1 MCSFPWLSMLFRCN
15 SRILPGKAR
24 FVLIRSVTSS
34 IFQMPQC
41 SFFFAPSVD
50 PFDSVA
56 VVAPPF
62 NPFALFNPFAPFNP
76 FNFVRRKKS
85 QKRTRRE
92 PSKRPKRRNV
102 CTSTHPTPN
111 TQRPTVN
118 SQHSTVIDDQQ
129 STVNTQ
135 YQSCSASYLNGLV
148 HIQCEGKVA

>member
-1 MCSFPWLSMLFRCN
+1 
-15 SRILPGKAR
+15 
-24 FVLIRSVTSS
+24 
-34 IFQMPQC
+34 MPQR

-56 VVAPPF
+56 VVTPP
-62 NPFALFNPFAPFNP
+62 LNPFAPFASFAPFAPFASFNP

-111 TQRPTVN
+111 TQHPIVIVN
-118 SQHSTVIDDQQ
+118 SQ
-129 STVNTQ
+129 
-135 YQSCSASYLNGLV
+135 
-148 HIQCEGKVA
+148 